1 MVNALKKNLLK
12 LICTE
17 RKTLFLNQDLILNLS
32 YKLTVIGELCSS
44 KNSCS
49 KKKWRIYKD

>member
-1 MVNALKKNLLK
+1 MLNDLKKKLLK
-12 LICTE
+12 LICTK

-49 KKKWRIYKD
+49 KKWKNYKD